1 MGFVNHYFSAVK
13 DKVSGPFFGFWGNLG
28 HGCFGGFRTCS
39 AAGVENKGKTG
50 RKMETNELLKKRFRE
65 LARKSYENN
74 HYTFTGFL
82 GMADMACFYELE
94 RELAFASYKVWGGS
108 EMCERVMVRF
118 GNEEELGFE
127 EGFPIACIMV
137 RPLAAKFADT
147 LTHRDFLGAVV
158 SLGIER
164 STLGDILVV
173 DNKGYIFC
181 LESMADFIIEN
192 LTRVRHTSVLCRR
205 TKEIPETV
213 CGDRQEI
220 RIQVSSER
228 IDGVLAKAFGLSRS
242 EVSSLLG
249 QKKVFVDGRI
259 CENSSRTLKGGE
271 KVSAR
276 GFGKFEY
283 MGQQNLSKKGKI
295 NAVIL
300 MYGKKGGI

>member
-1 MGFVNHYFSAVK
+1 MEFVNNYFSVDAKENTGETGK
-13 DKVSGPFFGFWGNLG
+13 D
-28 HGCFGGFRTCS
+28 
-39 AAGVENKGKTG
+39 
-50 RKMETNELLKKRFRE
+50 METDELLKKRFRE

-82 GMADMACFYELE
+82 SMADMACFYEIE
-94 RELAFASYKVWGGS
+94 KELSFASYKVWGGS

-118 GNEEELGFE
+118 GNEEELGY
-127 EGFPIACIMV
+127 EGAFPIACIMV

-147 LTHRDFLGAVV
+147 LTHRDFLGAVI

-164 STLGDILVV
+164 STLGDILIV

-181 LESMADFIIEN
+181 LESMADYIMEN

-205 TKEIPETV
+205 AREVPKAADS
-213 CGDRQEI
+213 DRTEKK
-220 RIQVSSER
+220 IQVSSGR

-242 EVSSLLG
+242 DAASLFG
-249 QKKVFVDGRI
+249 QKKVFVDGRL
-259 CENSSRTLKGGE
+259 CENGSYMLKGGE

-283 MGQQNLSKKGKI
+283 IGQQNLSKKGKI
-295 NAVIL
+295 NAVIM